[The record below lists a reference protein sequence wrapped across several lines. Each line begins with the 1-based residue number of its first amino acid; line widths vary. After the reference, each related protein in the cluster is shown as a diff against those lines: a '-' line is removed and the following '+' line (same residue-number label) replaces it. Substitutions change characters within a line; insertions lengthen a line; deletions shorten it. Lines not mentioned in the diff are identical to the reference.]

1 MQGFL
6 LDNIMN
12 AGEII
17 YGALSDLV
25 DGRVY
30 PLKIPEM
37 ADDAPPYLV
46 YTPISSL
53 PTQTLD
59 GISGD
64 EWVRVQIDLYHDN
77 YDECLNLYRQVMTRL
92 QSALALKLFT
102 GQSQTTDGVLY
113 RISFDCE
120 FWVNILS

>member
-1 MQGFL
+1 
-6 LDNIMN
+6 MN

-120 FWVNILS
+120 FWVNILT